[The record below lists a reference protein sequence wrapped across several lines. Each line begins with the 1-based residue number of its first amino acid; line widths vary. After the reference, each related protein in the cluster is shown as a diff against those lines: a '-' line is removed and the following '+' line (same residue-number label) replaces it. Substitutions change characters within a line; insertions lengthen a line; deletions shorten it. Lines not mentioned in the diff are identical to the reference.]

1 MNAKTASKHI
11 ESFETRVSILR
22 FRLLPLERNR
32 LFDEYYAEMN
42 LTNVENSEMLIKVN
56 CSNHHSDAIA
66 K

>member
-42 LTNVENSEMLIKVN
+42 LTNVENSEMLLR
-56 CSNHHSDAIA
+56 
-66 K
+66 